1 MSKIFEVHFFMLFE
15 RKDAIAF
22 EESLKI
28 IFLLR
33 EDVDKMFRHLDKDH
47 DGMLSWK
54 EFMGEETTVE
64 RTFKMFDE
72 NHDGKISKKV
82 TQFKILSFQVYNE
95 LCLF

>member
-1 MSKIFEVHFFMLFE
+1 MLFR
-15 RKDAIAF
+15 RKDELAIKK
-22 EESLKI
+22 SLKI
-28 IFLLR
+28 DFLHR

-82 TQFKILSFQVYNE
+82 TQFKILYFQVYNE